1 VRAAA
6 LSLLTSVA
14 LILLSA
20 VSVSADANPAN
31 HGHHYGQVKHR
42 GTPPP
47 AQAPPPAT
55 TTQPPATNTSA
66 PATTSPA
73 AALSHGVEAITSA
86 MSPVAETRPA
96 TPQTQAVKIVRAV
109 PQRDQLWWLLL
120 VLAATLAVL
129 WLFVS
134 VQLART
140 ALQRRAGPVS
150 G

>member
-1 VRAAA
+1 
-6 LSLLTSVA
+6 

-31 HGHHYGQVKHR
+31 NGHHTGHHYGQLKHH
-42 GTPPP
+42 GAPQPPAQVPPTTTSPPP
-47 AQAPPPAT
+47 AAT
-55 TTQPPATNTSA
+55 A
-66 PATTSPA
+66 PA
-73 AALSHGVEAITSA
+73 AALNHGVEAITSA
-86 MSPVAETRPA
+86 VSPVAETRPA
-96 TPQTQAVKIVRAV
+96 APQTQAVKIVRAV

-140 ALQRRAGPVS
+140 APRRRAGQVS

>member
-1 VRAAA
+1 
-6 LSLLTSVA
+6 LTSVA

-20 VSVSADANPAN
+20 VSVSAEANPAN
-31 HGHHYGQVKHR
+31 NGHHYGQVKHR

-47 AQAPPPAT
+47 PPPAQVPPVT
-55 TTQPPATNTSA
+55 TTPP
-66 PATTSPA
+66 PA
-73 AALSHGVEAITSA
+73 AALNHGVEAITSA

-96 TPQTQAVKIVRAV
+96 MPQTQAVKIVRAV

-120 VLAATLAVL
+120 VLASTLAVL

-140 ALQRRAGPVS
+140 AMRRRAGQVS

>member
-42 GTPPP
+42 GAPPP
-47 AQAPPPAT
+47 QAQVPPAT
-55 TTQPPATNTSA
+55 TTPPPS
-66 PATTSPA
+66 
-73 AALSHGVEAITSA
+73 AALNHGVEAITSA

-96 TPQTQAVKIVRAV
+96 MPQTQAVKIVRAV

-140 ALQRRAGPVS
+140 GLQRRAGQVS

>member
-1 VRAAA
+1 
-6 LSLLTSVA
+6 

-31 HGHHYGQVKHR
+31 NGHHTGHHYGQLKHH
-42 GTPPP
+42 GAPPPP
-47 AQAPPPAT
+47 AQAPPPT
-55 TTQPPATNTSA
+55 TNTPPPATTAPRPAASA
-66 PATTSPA
+66 PA
-73 AALSHGVEAITSA
+73 AALNHGVEAITSA

-96 TPQTQAVKIVRAV
+96 MPQTQAVKIVRAV

-140 ALQRRAGPVS
+140 ALRRRAGQVS

>member
-47 AQAPPPAT
+47 AQAPPPTT
-55 TTQPPATNTSA
+55 TTQPPTTNTPP
-66 PATTSPA
+66 PATTAPA
-73 AALSHGVEAITSA
+73 AALNHGVEAISSA
-86 MSPVAETRPA
+86 ISPVAETRPA

-120 VLAATLAVL
+120 ILAAALAAL
-129 WLFVS
+129 WSFAA
-134 VQLART
+134 VQLGRASM
-140 ALQRRAGPVS
+140 QRRAAQVS
-150 G
+150 

>member
-31 HGHHYGQVKHR
+31 NGHHYGQLKHH
-42 GTPPP
+42 GAPPPPAQVPPTTNTPPP
-47 AQAPPPAT
+47 APTASRPA
-55 TTQPPATNTSA
+55 SA
-66 PATTSPA
+66 
-73 AALSHGVEAITSA
+73 LNHGVEAITSA
-86 MSPVAETRPA
+86 VLPVAETRPA
-96 TPQTQAVKIVRAV
+96 MPQTQAVKIVRAV

-140 ALQRRAGPVS
+140 ALRRRAGQVS